1 MLLPCCF
8 FPENLVHRN
17 WICSLLLAVSP
28 FAIAQQSMKMPLNMS
43 GKATT
48 FLEEVEQG
56 MVRLEGSGFDGSEP
70 NLEDRSRPIRWD
82 RS

>member
-1 MLLPCCF
+1 VCLLPCCF

-17 WICSLLLAVSP
+17 WICSLLLAVSL

-43 GKATT
+43 GEATT

-56 MVRLEGSGFDGSEP
+56 MVRLEGSGF
-70 NLEDRSRPIRWD
+70 RRK
-82 RS
+82 